1 MASSCASRPP
11 DVRVYLGR
19 RFSGISFEGVASFR
33 PATALRGLC
42 VQKRA
47 LALKH
52 ASLIALIVLMAAFVS
67 PGANADLAPTSPPAE
82 AAEPPG
88 LLFSAWDWFHKGG
101 PIMYP
106 IAFISLV
113 GLAFVIERAVALRRK
128 NALPEHLREELT
140 QRLDALDVAGA
151 IALAEETPC
160 SLARIIKPALLRQSG
175 TIQEMERAAEEA
187 GVRELWQL
195 RRNVRPIGIVASI
208 SPLLGLLGTVLG
220 MIGAFR
226 TMATGDTMGNPNA
239 FANDIYEALLTTL
252 FGLSVAI
259 PMLVCHAWLHGKAE
273 AIISEIE
280 EVAGDLLLRLRGR
293 KMQHETAEL
302 QVARSE

>member
-1 MASSCASRPP
+1 
-11 DVRVYLGR
+11 
-19 RFSGISFEGVASFR
+19 
-33 PATALRGLC
+33 
-42 VQKRA
+42 
-47 LALKH
+47 
-52 ASLIALIVLMAAFVS
+52 MAAS
-67 PGANADLAPTSPPAE
+67 APPGAGAELAPTSPPAKT
-82 AAEPPG
+82 AELGG
-88 LLFSAWDWFHKGG
+88 LFTSAWDWFHRGG

-128 NALPEHLREELT
+128 NTLPEHFQDQLMR
-140 QRLDALDVAGA
+140 QLDAMDIAGA

-160 SLARIIKPALLRQSG
+160 SLARIIKAALLRQSG

-187 GVRELWQL
+187 GIRELWQL
-195 RRNVRPIGIVASI
+195 RRNVRPVGIIASI
-208 SPLLGLLGTVLG
+208 APLLGLLGTVLG

-280 EVAGDLLLRLRGR
+280 EVIGDLLLRLRGR
-293 KMQHETAEL
+293 KTEEEKVEL
-302 QVARSE
+302 HAAGSE